1 MGSKYTRLTL
11 YLGTESK
18 KYQILTLYMVQSN
31 CPDDS
36 KKVKQLYVAE
46 VLKCMLSHTGD
57 LDSRLD
63 TLDDIDTEKKISPNC
78 FIALKFISLVQL
90 MLVHSMRTGVR
101 QCLQVSE
108 RP

>member
-36 KKVKQLYVAE
+36 KKVKQLYVD
-46 VLKCMLSHTGD
+46 LML
-57 LDSRLD
+57 LV
-63 TLDDIDTEKKISPNC
+63 
-78 FIALKFISLVQL
+78 ISLLTLL
-90 MLVHSMRTGVR
+90 MSVGGGDPPYINPI
-101 QCLQVSE
+101 CD
-108 RP
+108 